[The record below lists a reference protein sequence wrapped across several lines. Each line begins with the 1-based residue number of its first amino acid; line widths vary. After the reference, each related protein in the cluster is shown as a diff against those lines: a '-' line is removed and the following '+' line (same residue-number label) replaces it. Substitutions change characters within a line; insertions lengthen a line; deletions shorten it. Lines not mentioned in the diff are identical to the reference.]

1 MCRQKQFLT
10 SIPVKRERIVR
21 TVHNVYEEAGNV
33 VREKLFDLGQKP
45 TGTLRFLSY
54 VQNVIEMVSNGGI
67 YRG

>member
-1 MCRQKQFLT
+1 M
-10 SIPVKRERIVR
+10 
-21 TVHNVYEEAGNV
+21 HNVYEEAGNV